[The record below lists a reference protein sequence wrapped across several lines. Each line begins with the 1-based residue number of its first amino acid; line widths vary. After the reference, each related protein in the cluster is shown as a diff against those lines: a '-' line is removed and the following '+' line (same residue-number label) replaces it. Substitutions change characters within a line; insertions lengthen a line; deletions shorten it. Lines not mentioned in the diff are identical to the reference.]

1 MSETASRPVSG
12 GARECT
18 PPGAGGVT
26 VLELRGALAHRRL
39 GLEPPAAGAIRLVH
53 PRLESEPL
61 DEALLV
67 GLPGDRSEL
76 HVHGSPPLVR
86 RILEAVG
93 RLGEEAPGD
102 DPAARERSLEREAW
116 DALPRVRT
124 LAGARVL
131 LASRAG
137 ALRSR
142 LEPLLAAE
150 GGHPTAGDPTAGDP
164 TVGQRPGPASTDSL
178 GQLLREWTW
187 ARWLQTPPRVVLQGP
202 VNAGKSTLFN
212 LLVGAEQAL
221 TSDEEGT
228 TRDALAGLGGL
239 EGWTVEWIDTAGERA
254 AADDSVEAAGQQ
266 LGARLAAGA
275 DLVLRL
281 DPGASEVLHRPGVV
295 VLPARG
301 DRTGAP
307 SALAPLERP
316 AEARSLVAGAL
327 REALGLPR
335 DPRAAL
341 EDRGFAVV
349 WAERQAAAL
358 ESLAAGD
365 PQPLRRL
372 LRTRD

>member
-1 MSETASRPVSG
+1 MTEAASRPGSS

-18 PPGAGGVT
+18 PPGSGGVS
-26 VLELRGALAHRRL
+26 VLELRGALAHGRL
-39 GLEPPAAGAIRLVH
+39 GLEPPPGAIRLVH
-53 PRLESEPL
+53 PHLEGEAL

-67 GLPGDRSEL
+67 GQPGDRSEL

-86 RILEAVG
+86 RILAAVG
-93 RLGEEAPGD
+93 RLGEEVSGD

-150 GGHPTAGDPTAGDP
+150 GARPTAGDPTAG
-164 TVGQRPGPASTDSL
+164 QRPGPASADSL
-178 GQLLREWTW
+178 GQLLQEWTW
-187 ARWLQTPPRVVLQGP
+187 ASWLQTPPRVVLQGP

-266 LGARLAAGA
+266 LGAHLAAGA

-281 DPGASEVLHRPGVV
+281 DPGASEVLHRPGIV

-307 SALAPLERP
+307 GALAPLERP
-316 AEARSLVAGAL
+316 AEARELVGEAL
-327 REALGLPR
+327 RGALGLPR

-341 EDRGFAVV
+341 EGRGHAVV
-349 WAERQAAAL
+349 WSQSQASAL

>member
-1 MSETASRPVSG
+1 MTE
-12 GARECT
+12 T
-18 PPGAGGVT
+18 PPDPGGVS

-39 GLEPPAAGAIRLVH
+39 GLEPPPPGAIRLVH
-53 PRLESEPL
+53 PHLEGEAL

-67 GLPGDRSEL
+67 GQPGDRSEL

-86 RILEAVG
+86 RILAAVG
-93 RLGEEAPGD
+93 RLGEEVPGD
-102 DPAARERSLEREAW
+102 GAAGRERSLEREAW
-116 DALPRVRT
+116 DALPRART
-124 LAGARVL
+124 LEGARVL

-137 ALRSR
+137 ALRAR
-142 LEPLLAAE
+142 LEPLLVAGGGQSAT
-150 GGHPTAGDPTAGDP
+150 GHPSTGHPTAA
-164 TVGQRPGPASTDSL
+164 QRPDPGSTDSA
-178 GQLLREWTW
+178 GQLLQEWTW

-301 DRTGAP
+301 DRPGAP
-307 SALAPLERP
+307 CALAPLERP
-316 AEARSLVAGAL
+316 AEARSLVGEAL

-341 EDRGFAVV
+341 ESRGYAVV
-349 WAERQAAAL
+349 WSQRQASAL

-365 PQPLRRL
+365 PQPLRQL